1 MSGIAQLVE
10 LLVAVLLVATIAYSF
25 LLDRRLRELRADEQ
39 TMRRTV
45 VDLAA
50 ATDNAE
56 RAITGLRTTLADCD
70 GTIAERLES
79 AGSVASGLSGSV
91 KAGEE
96 VIDRIRS
103 IVVAARRIE
112 ASAHLHIGEAVPL
125 FGEAVPLYEA
135 DTPLGRNPKLAA
147 TAAAAEALAMRARAR
162 IRSAA

>member
-1 MSGIAQLVE
+1 MTGVAQLVE
-10 LLVAVLLVATIAYSF
+10 LLVAILLAATIAYSI
-25 LLDRRLRELRADEQ
+25 LLDRRLRQLRADEQ

-45 VDLAA
+45 VDLAC

-56 RAITGLRTTLADCD
+56 RAITGLKTTLAACD

-79 AGSVASGLSGSV
+79 AGNVATGLTGSV

-112 ASAHLHIGEAVPL
+112 ASAHLQLGEAPA
-125 FGEAVPLYEA
+125 FEP